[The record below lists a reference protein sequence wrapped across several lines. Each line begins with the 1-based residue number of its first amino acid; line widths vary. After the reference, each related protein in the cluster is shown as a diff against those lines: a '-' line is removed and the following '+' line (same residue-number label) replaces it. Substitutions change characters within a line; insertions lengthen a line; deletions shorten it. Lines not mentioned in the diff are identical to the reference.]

1 MEPHDIHATLKALV
15 GGGSLSAA
23 QTEAL
28 FEALLTG
35 RLDDAQI
42 AGILSL
48 LQARGATVDEVVG
61 AARVMR
67 RHVTPVPRPEGCGD
81 AVLID
86 TCGTGGAPKTFN
98 VSTAAAIVAAA
109 GRADGPRVLVA
120 KHGNRSRTGRGSAE
134 VLQALGVAVD
144 ASPAVQSRC
153 LGEAG
158 VCFCFAIHH
167 HPAMRHAIGPRRSLG
182 FPTIFNLLGPLTN
195 PAGADRQLI
204 GVYDAGFLP
213 IVAEAL
219 ATLGATRAIIAHGL
233 DGLDELSTTG
243 PTRLAHVRGGVCAE
257 ETLELAPLGIA
268 PAKLADLQARDV
280 EDAAAI
286 IRGVLA
292 GEPGP
297 RRDIVVLNAAA
308 ALVVAGAASEIAP
321 ALAVAAEAI
330 DSGRAAETLE
340 TLRRVSHAG

>member
-1 MEPHDIHATLKALV
+1 MDPHDTLRQLLA
-15 GGGSLSAA
+15 GESLSAE

-28 FEALLTG
+28 FESLLTG
-35 RLDDAQI
+35 GLDDAQI
-42 AGILSL
+42 AGILAL
-48 LQARGATVDEVVG
+48 IQARGVTVEELVG

-67 RHVTPVPRPEGCGD
+67 RHVLPVPRPDGCGG

-109 GRADGPRVLVA
+109 ARAGGARVLVA

-134 VLQALGVAVD
+134 VLLALGVAVD
-144 ASPAVQSRC
+144 ASPEVQSRC
-153 LGEAG
+153 LAEAG
-158 VCFCFAIHH
+158 VCFCFAVHH
-167 HPAMRHAIGPRRSLG
+167 HPAMRHAMGARRSLG

-204 GVYDAGFLP
+204 GVYDARFLP
-213 IVAEAL
+213 ILAGAL
-219 ATLGATRAIIAHGL
+219 SALGATRAIVAHGL

-243 PTRLAHVRGGVCAE
+243 PTRLAHVEGGAWAE
-257 ETLELAPLGIA
+257 RLLELAPLGIR
-268 PAKLADLQARDV
+268 PAGLADLHARDV

-292 GEPGP
+292 GQPGP
-297 RRDIVVLNAAA
+297 CRDIVVLNAAA
-308 ALVVAGAASEIAP
+308 ALVVAGVADDIAP

-330 DSGRAAETLE
+330 DSGRAATTLD
-340 TLRRVSHAG
+340 TLTRVSHNG